1 MKPIRNHLPR
11 LLALFLL
18 LAVLIGIYP
27 LGVFAAETEAAE
39 TTAEQTVEPALQAT
53 PRAVS
58 SGLGK
63 GTFYQYDSPTVRAT
77 NDYHN
82 NIVGTTNGSVPNHCW
97 DPNRSPLKT
106 DFAICLNKNKIL
118 FAGATGSNINN
129 GQRWAYGYVT
139 ATDTSGDESYESVWI
154 NTSQALREKLILLL
168 CYSMDT
174 DSSSARFGNSSDSK
188 DANASTGATYAAM
201 QLVAWEWI
209 HGASE
214 GAYTQYYYQ
223 DSYHPADVV
232 DRAAE
237 LRNLVATNPDH
248 IDTSQ
253 TKICIVWPTTN
264 YQDSNGTWRWGQC
277 LIAIDQEPVYK
288 VTTSGFTLAKSIDAS
303 DSCIAQIRD
312 NPLYSLAGAQYQVMV
327 DGVVTET
334 LTTDANGY
342 ATSSKEYE
350 IGTTVTVKETVA
362 PSGFKLNTT
371 AYTFTIQ
378 DGGNTIAVKDEPLFD
393 PPFAITKIDKDT
405 TTAQGNGSFSGAVFK
420 WEYFPNY
427 SWAGNAERTWY
438 LATDEYGVIRYD
450 SRYCVAGYS
459 SDQLYYGNSGAP
471 QLPLGSVKI
480 TEIKNSLGYVVLS
493 QDLKC
498 TIVKDTADSAKY
510 VWDTAS
516 LAILRDYANGN
527 FGVPEPIDTSI
538 FGSLTIEKID
548 AVSGGTP
555 QGSATLE
562 GAKFQVINNSA
573 NSVKIGNFSEAQPGE
588 VCYEFT
594 TDKNGRHSS
603 GSIFPLGSYT
613 VREVSPPTG
622 YLLNESWSRTFTVTE
637 TARDFAFTAENG
649 NACADN
655 IILGGVRIV
664 KKDIL
669 LRDSTGANAFMDGI
683 TFSVVSEND
692 NPVVVNG
699 VMYLKGQTVLTL
711 AIQWDGS
718 RWTAESGSVLPYGN
732 YTVKENTKPGGTA
745 NNYYKWNSETVL
757 VAIRGHGT
765 TSEVCF
771 ANALRPGKL
780 NIRKVNTQGEPLA
793 GVKFLQEWSLD
804 GESWTPIC
812 YSEAEHP
819 AVGTCN
825 SVGLADGCLTTGE
838 DGTVSFTMLH
848 PGLQYRVTEVE
859 TLPSYQLAAEPVFT
873 GTLPLETLT
882 VGLELADSPAYTLP
896 QTGAF
901 GIKTLSLLIA
911 ILLGCIAVLLGTYK
925 RKDG

>member
-27 LGVFAAETEAAE
+27 LGVFAAETELTE
-39 TTAEQTVEPALQAT
+39 TTAEQTNEPALQAT

-168 CYSMDT
+168 CYGMDT
-174 DSSSARFGNSSDSK
+174 DSSSARFGNSSDPK

-232 DRAAE
+232 GRAAE

-303 DSCIAQIRD
+303 DTCIAQIKD

-327 DGVVTET
+327 DGTVTET

-362 PSGFKLNTT
+362 PSGFKLDTT

-378 DGGNTIAVKDEPLFD
+378 DGGNTISVKDEPLFD
-393 PPFAITKIDKDT
+393 PPFALTKVDKDT
-405 TTAQGNGSFSGAVFK
+405 TNAQGNGSFNGAVFK
-420 WEYFPNY
+420 WEYFTNY
-427 SWAGNAERTWY
+427 DWSGTPLKTWY
-438 LATDEYGVIRYD
+438 LVTDEYGVIRYD
-450 SRYCVAGYS
+450 SRYCAAGYS
-459 SDQLYYGNSGAP
+459 SEQFYYGNSGAP

-480 TEIKNSLGYVVLS
+480 TEIKNSLGYVVLP
-493 QDLKC
+493 QALKC
-498 TIVKDTADSAKY
+498 TIVKDTATDSAKY
-510 VWDTAS
+510 VWDAAS
-516 LAILRDYANGN
+516 LAILRDFSNGN
-527 FGVPEPIDTSI
+527 FGVPEPIDTSL
-538 FGSLTIEKID
+538 FGSLTVEKID
-548 AVSGGTP
+548 AASGGTP
-555 QGSATLE
+555 QSAATLE
-562 GAKFQVINNSA
+562 GAKFQVINNST
-573 NSVKIGNFSEAQPGE
+573 NSVKIGDFAKAQPGE

-594 TDKNGRHSS
+594 TDAAGRYST
-603 GSIFPLGSYT
+603 GNIFPLGSYT
-613 VREVSPPTG
+613 VEEVSPPTG
-622 YLLNESWSRTFTVTE
+622 YLLNESWSQSFTVTE
-637 TARDFAFTAENG
+637 TARDFSFTAENG
-649 NACADN
+649 SACADN
-655 IILGGVRIV
+655 IILGSVRIV

-669 LRDSTGANAFMDGI
+669 LGDGTGADAFLDGI
-683 TFSVVSEND
+683 AFNIVSEND

-699 VMYLKGQTVLTL
+699 VTYLKGQTVLTL
-711 AIQWDGS
+711 SIQWDGS
-718 RWTAESGSVLPYGN
+718 RWTAESGNVLPYGN
-732 YTVKENTKPGGTA
+732 YTIAENVNASGTA
-745 NNYYKWNSETVL
+745 NDYYEWNSETAL
-757 VAIRGHGT
+757 VAIRGNGT
-765 TSEVCF
+765 TTEVCF
-771 ANALRPGKL
+771 TNSLRPGEL
-780 NIRKVNTQGEPLA
+780 TIRKVNVQGEPLA
-793 GVKFLQEWSLD
+793 GVKFLLEWSKD
-804 GESWTPIC
+804 GENWTPVS

-819 AVGTCN
+819 TVGTCN
-825 SVGLADGCLTTGE
+825 TADLEDGCLTTGE
-838 DGTVSFTMLH
+838 NGTVSFTMLH

-859 TLPSYQLAAEPVFT
+859 TLPGYQLAAEPVFT
-873 GTLPLETLT
+873 GTLPNNTLN
-882 VGLELADSPAYTLP
+882 VILELTNGQVYVLP

-901 GIKTLSLLIA
+901 GMKTVWILFA
-911 ILLGCIAVLLGTYK
+911 MLLGSVAILLGTYK
-925 RKDG
+925 RKD